1 MAESADA
8 TDLKSVGSDTVRV
21 RPPLAPQDVIAWNL
35 RKSRDRNDIFIYKE
49 TMFFTRQQLEEIE
62 DKSLASHGMRSR
74 DSKGRAYLD
83 SEPDYRT
90 SFQRDRDRILHTTA
104 FRRLEYKTQVFI
116 NFEGDYFR
124 TRLTHTLEVAQIGRT
139 LARALGANEDLVEAI
154 CLAHDLGHSPFGHSG
169 EIALSK
175 LMKDFGG
182 FDHNRQSLRIV
193 TELEQ
198 RYPEF
203 PGLNLTWEVREG
215 MVKHE
220 SEYDISDARDFSPEL
235 RGNLETQIANVADE
249 LAYTTHDLDDGLRSG
264 MISPQMLEGIALW
277 EVLRETYNWRGPS
290 LDEMDRHRMIR
301 QLVGLMVSDMLSAT
315 DARIRE
321 SKARTALDI
330 QKLKYNL
337 IGYSEDMHR
346 RNRELKDFLYKKLY
360 RHYRVVRM
368 SVKAERLIS
377 DMFHAYCAESAMLP
391 EHVQRTIEK
400 RGIERTICDYIAGMT
415 DRYAIEEHQ
424 KLFNPQ
430 ERP

>member
-1 MAESADA
+1 
-8 TDLKSVGSDTVRV
+8 
-21 RPPLAPQDVIAWNL
+21 
-35 RKSRDRNDIFIYKE
+35 
-49 TMFFTRQQLEEIE
+49 MFFTREQLEEIE
-62 DKSLASHGMRSR
+62 DKGLAPYGIRSK

-83 SEPDYRT
+83 TEPDYRT

-139 LARALGANEDLVEAI
+139 LARTLGANEDLVEAI

-169 EIALSK
+169 EMALSR
-175 LMKDFGG
+175 LMKDSGG
-182 FDHNRQSLRIV
+182 FDHNKQSLRIV

-220 SEYDISDARDFSPEL
+220 SEYDISDARDYSPDL

-264 MISPQMLEGIALW
+264 TIEPQMLDGIALW
-277 EVLRETYNWRGPS
+277 EILRETFNWRGPH
-290 LDEMDRHRMIR
+290 LDEVECQRMIR
-301 QLVGLMVSDMLSAT
+301 QLVGLIGNDMLTAT
-315 DARIRE
+315 DIRPKE
-321 SKARTALDI
+321 SKVKYALDI
-330 QKLKYNL
+330 QKLKHNV
-337 IGYSEDMHR
+337 IGYSEDMQR

-368 SVKAERLIS
+368 SVRAERLIS
-377 DMFHAYCAESAMLP
+377 DLFNGYKAEPAILP
-391 EHVQRTIEK
+391 DHVQRIIEK
-400 RGIERTICDYIAGMT
+400 HGLERTICDHIAGMT

-424 KLFNPQ
+424 KLFNPL
-430 ERP
+430 EKP